1 MSKVN
6 QKLEGEKLI
15 VYTERD
21 FKLTSPASQDRFP
34 VKDTIE
40 YVEIAILQSKDDE
53 IKQKGG

>member
-40 YVEIAILQSKDDE
+40 YVEIAILQSTDDE

>member
-53 IKQKGG
+53 IKQRGG